1 MNIETVPAKGKPKNV
16 LKGAIQVAIKNAERY
31 RTSLIVKGRDGR
43 IKSLKPSEMKRRLQK
58 SKP

>member
-43 IKSLKPSEMKRRLQK
+43 IQSLNPSQMKRRLK
-58 SKP
+58 SKS